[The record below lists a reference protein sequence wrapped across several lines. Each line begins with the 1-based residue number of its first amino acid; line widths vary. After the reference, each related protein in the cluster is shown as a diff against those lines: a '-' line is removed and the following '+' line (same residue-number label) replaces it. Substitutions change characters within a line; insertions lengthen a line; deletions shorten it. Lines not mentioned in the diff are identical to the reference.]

1 MNKTST
7 VTYKGLLDKYENF
20 ISPAVSI
27 TIGSKTYTSQ
37 EVHMSS
43 VQVELTA
50 NGAASGCTINI
61 SGQYDQKN
69 SKWTNNLPDNLKP
82 GATLKISMGYVETK
96 EVFYGY
102 VDDYY
107 VEYSGDHGARL
118 VINGLDGLGYLMHLQ
133 EPLYAGQQTPKAI
146 IEAILTKSKT
156 AGFATSVSVGNLSGF
171 DTPIVKEQISDW
183 KFLNLMAA
191 RYGAVLF
198 AIDGELIFD
207 DMLSNT
213 TALITLGVQAGLRSF
228 SRRVSL
234 AHQIGKVIVK
244 GRDVNQAPIEGSADS
259 VSLNGTSGQSASEY
273 VSGLSGA
280 VLREYSE
287 YVRTADECTKM
298 AQNRLNMIAMEFVSG
313 EGTCIGIP
321 DLIPGRYITI
331 AGLDDKTN
339 NTYFMTR
346 VSHSFTPE
354 GYSTT
359 FEVRGAK
366 I

>member
-7 VTYKGLLDKYENF
+7 LTYKGLLDKYANF
-20 ISPAVSI
+20 ISPAVSV
-27 TIGSKTYTSQ
+27 TIGDKTYTSS
-37 EVHMSS
+37 EVLMTS
-43 VQVELTA
+43 VEVELTA
-50 NGAASGCTINI
+50 NGTASGCTINI
-61 SGQYDQKN
+61 SGQYDLKN
-69 SKWTNNLPDNLKP
+69 SKWKNDFPDNVKP
-82 GATLKISMGYVETK
+82 GATLKVSIGYVEKK
-96 EVFYGY
+96 EIFYGY
-102 VDDYY
+102 IDDYS
-107 VEYSGDHGARL
+107 VEYSGNQGASL

-133 EPLYAGQQTPKAI
+133 EPLYAGQQTPKTI
-146 IEAILTKSKT
+146 IETILTKSKT

-171 DTPIVKEQISDW
+171 STPIVKEQISDW
-183 KFLNLMAA
+183 KFLNLVAA

-213 TALITLGVQAGLRSF
+213 TALMTLGVQAGLRSF

-234 AHQIGKVIVK
+234 AHQIGKVIIK
-244 GRDVNQAPIEGSADS
+244 GRDDNQAPIEGSADS
-259 VSLNGTSGQSASEY
+259 VSLQGTSGKSASEY
-273 VSGLSGA
+273 VSNLSRA
-280 VLREYSE
+280 TLREYSE
-287 YVRTADECTKM
+287 YVRTADECTTL
-298 AQNRLNMIAMEFVSG
+298 AQNRLNMLAMEFVSG

-331 AGLDDKTN
+331 SGLDDDTN

-346 VSHSFTPE
+346 VKHSFTPE
-354 GYSTT
+354 EYSTT